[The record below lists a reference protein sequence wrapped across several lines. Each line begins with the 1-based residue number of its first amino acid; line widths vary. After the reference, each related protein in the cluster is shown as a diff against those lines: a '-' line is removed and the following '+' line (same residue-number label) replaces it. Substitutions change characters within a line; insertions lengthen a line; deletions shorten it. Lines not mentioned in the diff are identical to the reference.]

1 MPFNSN
7 YSMILQLVPRSDFY
21 TNTQPNASTEPG
33 ECATG
38 FGELFTV
45 ETFKMAAPEFNVK
58 QNCI

>member
-1 MPFNSN
+1 
-7 YSMILQLVPRSDFY
+7 MILQLVPRSDFY